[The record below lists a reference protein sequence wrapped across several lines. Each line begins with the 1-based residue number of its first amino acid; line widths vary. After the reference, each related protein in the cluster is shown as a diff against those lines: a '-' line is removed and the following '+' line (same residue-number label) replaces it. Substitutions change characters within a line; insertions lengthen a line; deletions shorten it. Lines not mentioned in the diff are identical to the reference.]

1 MTRREWLKATG
12 MALASA
18 PMAGEVGMAAVVK
31 PNFDH
36 LRLGIALSASNAEQA
51 SAEAAWAV
59 KAGFERVQLNVWGGA
74 LTDGQV
80 AALCAPITGVGLK
93 IVALG
98 CYLNPLD
105 PKNQAYMGA
114 SVDLMRSLASNH
126 RAHGART
133 FVTWSGGYHDRFAG
147 SDPRNASA
155 EGFEAL
161 VRATGELLAVLEPCG
176 GRIAFEPFFPDVLGT
191 VDRFAQMLGRMP
203 TSRVGLVMDPPN
215 FVRPE
220 DYLRRS
226 EIMGRAFD
234 RLGPRVLVAHLKDI
248 GRNPDG
254 SVTYPAPCEGE
265 MNYAAYLTC
274 LASLGRPVECILEHT
289 GGEHMAHSRQRVLR
303 ALDKVQART

>member
-1 MTRREWLKATG
+1 MTRREWLKRTG
-12 MALASA
+12 TALASA
-18 PMAGEVGMAAVVK
+18 SMVGGIGMAAVAR
-31 PNFDH
+31 PDFAN
-36 LRLGIALSASNAEQA
+36 LRLGVSISAANAEQA
-51 SAEAAWAV
+51 ASEATWAT
-59 KAGFERVQLNVWGGA
+59 KAGFGRVQLNVWGGA
-74 LTDGQV
+74 LTDQQV
-80 AALCAPITGVGLK
+80 AALCAPITGAGLK

-98 CYLNPLD
+98 CYINPLD
-105 PKNQAYMGA
+105 PANLSYMGA
-114 SVDLMRSLASNH
+114 SVDLMRSLAGNH

-147 SDPRNASA
+147 SDPRNASPEA
-155 EGFEAL
+155 FEAL
-161 VRATGELLAVLEPCG
+161 VEATGELLAVLEPCR

-191 VDRFAQMLGRMP
+191 VDRFAEMFRRMP

-226 EIMGRAFD
+226 EIMGRAFE

-289 GGEHMAHSRQRVLR
+289 GGEHMGHSRERVLR
-303 ALDKVQART
+303 ALDEAQARA